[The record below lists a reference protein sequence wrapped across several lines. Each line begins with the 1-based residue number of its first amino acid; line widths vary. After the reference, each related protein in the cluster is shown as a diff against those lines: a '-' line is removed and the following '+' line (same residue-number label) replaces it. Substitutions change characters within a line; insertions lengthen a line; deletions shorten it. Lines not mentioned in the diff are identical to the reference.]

1 MTETTAEPDIVAA
14 LDVEKLMGGRPIER
28 IVYSSKE
35 IAEQVARIGEEITR
49 EYEGEADLLI
59 LGLLKGSFI
68 FLSDLVRR
76 ISRPLQVDFLV
87 ASSYGSGTSSST
99 H

>member
-35 IAEQVARIGEEITR
+35 IAE
-49 EYEGEADLLI
+49 
-59 LGLLKGSFI
+59 GS
-68 FLSDLVRR
+68 SRVR
-76 ISRPLQVDFLV
+76 
-87 ASSYGSGTSSST
+87 SSF
-99 H
+99 